1 MTKSNKIYR
10 WRPKVDPEFKLY
22 ELPDANRE
30 NFLGL
35 LGGKDKQL
43 NVKNVFLDP
52 KGHHCLI
59 ACDMGNNFY
68 LNIRESRIRP
78 LVKLKG
84 VNIKALAFHSSIDS
98 RA

>member
-1 MTKSNKIYR
+1 M
-10 WRPKVDPEFKLY
+10 DPEFKIY
-22 ELPDANRE
+22 ELPDANKE

-52 KGHHCLI
+52 RGHHCI
-59 ACDMGNNFY
+59 ITCDMGNNFY
-68 LNIRESRIRP
+68 LNIRENKIRQ
-78 LVKLKG
+78 LIKLKG
-84 VNIKALAFHSSIDS
+84 VNIKALAFHSSSVD